1 VILWSLSHLE
11 AARFACDLEHV
22 AWTVGRRPRA
32 GAWDHLAAL
41 ASDARWCV
49 STAEGLRIAREAT
62 RRCRAYERIAGAHGR
77 ALASWYR
84 ALALVMFAAARWTP

>member
-41 ASDARWCV
+41 AS
-49 STAEGLRIAREAT
+49 
-62 RRCRAYERIAGAHGR
+62 AHGR

-84 ALALVMFAAARWTP
+84 ALALVMFAAARWRT